1 MTTNATSLFKPFS
14 LGKLQ
19 LPTRIV
25 MAPMTR
31 SFSPEGIP
39 GDDVAAS
46 YGRRAAQDLGLII
59 TEGTSVNREAARND
73 PKVPVFHGEEALAG
87 WKKTVEAAHAHG
99 CPIWPQL
106 WHVGALPNPT
116 ISWRPSSPFESP
128 SGAYKPSRSNGKAM
142 SESDVR
148 DCIEAF
154 AKAARDAMNIGFDG
168 VEIHGAHGYLIDQF
182 FWDGSNHRDDHYGG
196 ENIAQRSRFAA
207 EVIAAIRRA
216 TSADFPICIRLSQ
229 WKQQDFAAKLAPTPE
244 AMEAWLRPLV
254 DAGADVLHCSQ
265 RRFWEAEFEGS
276 DLNFAAWARKLT
288 GKPVITVGSVG
299 LSGEFIAAFR
309 GEASQPAS
317 LDTLMERFERGDFDL
332 VAVGR
337 ALITD
342 PAWASK
348 VKAGQWESLA
358 AFDPASLAN
367 LY

>member
-1 MTTNATSLFKPFS
+1 MSKTPASLFKPFS
-14 LGKLQ
+14 IGTLQ

-39 GDDVAAS
+39 GDDVAAY

-59 TEGTSVNREAARND
+59 TEGTAVGREAARND
-73 PKVPVFHGEEALAG
+73 PKVPVFHGEKALAG
-87 WKKTVEAAHAHG
+87 WQKTVEAVHAHG

-116 ISWRPSSPFESP
+116 IDWRPASPFESP
-128 SGAYKPSRSNGKAM
+128 SGQYKPAKSNGQAM
-142 SESDVR
+142 SEADVR

-154 AKAARDAMNIGFDG
+154 AKAAADAMRIGFDG

-182 FWDGSNHRDDHYGG
+182 FWDGSNHRSDAYGG
-196 ENIAQRSRFAA
+196 EHLAQRSRFAA

-216 TSADFPICIRLSQ
+216 TSPEFPICIRLSQ
-229 WKQQDFAAKLAPTPE
+229 WKQQDFNARLAPTPE
-244 AMEAWLRPLV
+244 AMEQWLSPLV
-254 DAGADVLHCSQ
+254 DAGVDVLHCSQ
-265 RRFWEAEFEGS
+265 RRFWEPEFEGS
-276 DLNFAAWARKLT
+276 DLNFAGWARKLS

-299 LSGEFIAAFR
+299 LSGEFVAAFR
-309 GEASQPAS
+309 GESSQPAS
-317 LDTLMERFERGDFDL
+317 LDGLIERFERGDFDL

-337 ALITD
+337 ALISD

-348 VKAGQWESLA
+348 VKQGQWDALMPFE
-358 AFDPASLAN
+358 PASLGH

>member
-1 MTTNATSLFKPFS
+1 
-14 LGKLQ
+14 
-19 LPTRIV
+19 
-25 MAPMTR
+25 
-31 SFSPEGIP
+31 
-39 GDDVAAS
+39 
-46 YGRRAAQDLGLII
+46 
-59 TEGTSVNREAARND
+59 
-73 PKVPVFHGEEALAG
+73 
-87 WKKTVEAAHAHG
+87 
-99 CPIWPQL
+99 
-106 WHVGALPNPT
+106 
-116 ISWRPSSPFESP
+116 
-128 SGAYKPSRSNGKAM
+128 
-142 SESDVR
+142 
-148 DCIEAF
+148 
-154 AKAARDAMNIGFDG
+154 
-168 VEIHGAHGYLIDQF
+168 
-182 FWDGSNHRDDHYGG
+182 
-196 ENIAQRSRFAA
+196 
-207 EVIAAIRRA
+207 VIAAIRRA

-317 LDTLMERFERGDFDL
+317 LDALMERFERGDFDL

-358 AFDPASLAN
+358 AFDPTSLAN